1 MFYYVPCA
9 ELGDFHVRTINI
21 FYHEELKLKW
31 IVRLPIHS
39 HKDSNYMI
47 KLMLK
52 RGVPDTKP
60 HVLNQ
65 LILNLKYVPDH

>member
-9 ELGDFHVRTINI
+9 EPGDFHVRTINI
-21 FYHEELKLKW
+21 FPCEELKLRW

-47 KLMLK
+47 KRMLK
-52 RGVPDTKP
+52 LGVSDTKP

-65 LILNLKYVPDH
+65 LFLNLKYIPDH